1 MIQPISVKT
10 TGLQE
15 DAGKR
20 YKSRHLRTTKILIK
34 KITPALI
41 LVIIITLFIKFS
53 IVLTPQ
59 QEYMLMR
66 LDHLIILLFASDIL
80 IDYILSYSKMEFLK
94 KRWFSILLFLPLL
107 GSLGRVGTGAV
118 RAAQYSEILATTE
131 KTEGL
136 FKMFEANG
144 LNPAFKTGH
153 ITNLSTRLARSSVIL
168 EKLREI

>member
-1 MIQPISVKT
+1 MTQPISIKT
-10 TGLQE
+10 KGLQK
-15 DAGKR
+15 DAGKK

-34 KITPALI
+34 KITPVLI
-41 LVIIITLFIKFS
+41 LVIILTIFIKFS
-53 IVLTPQ
+53 IVLTPE
-59 QEYMLMR
+59 QEHILQK

-80 IDYILSYSKMEFLK
+80 IDYTLSYSKIEFLK

-118 RAAQYSEILATTE
+118 RAAHYSEILATTE

-153 ITNLSTRLARSSVIL
+153 ITNLSARLARSSVIL